1 MQAIEAI
8 LKPLMRRVDALEAAN
23 KNTRLEAPSTFT
35 ASSQTHKMD
44 PPPREESLEITPT
57 PLHPPPTMTKTSSR
71 ATVTH
76 SPPLGLDLPS
86 ITVAE
91 KPEDGT
97 VSLGEL
103 VHKLDQMDTGF
114 RYMHGVSNERLIA
127 LDEKLDRVIS
137 GLDQTNVS
145 LVRLEE
151 RVEKLEESLLDKIM
165 KIVLRVTQQQGEV

>member
-1 MQAIEAI
+1 MQVIEAM
-8 LKPLMRRVDALEAAN
+8 LKPLMRRVDALEEAN
-23 KNTRLEAPSTFT
+23 RNTRLEAPSTFT
-35 ASSQTHKMD
+35 ASSWTHKMD

-76 SPPLGLDLPS
+76 PPLGPDPPS
-86 ITVAE
+86 TTVAE

-97 VSLGEL
+97 VLLGEL
-103 VHKLDQMDTGF
+103 IHKLDQMDTGF
-114 RYMHGVSNERLIA
+114 RYMHGASNERLVA

-137 GLDQTNVS
+137 GLDQTRMS
-145 LVRLEE
+145 LTNLEE